1 MFSATDYDKLQQI
14 MEEAPWKKELLTRL
28 LESHRMEVSAIS
40 HEIRNPFTLI
50 YSTLQMIE
58 SERPDVTACT
68 HWQTLCRD
76 MEYMKLLLEEL
87 SSYNNGDHLNLAPMD
102 TNTFLK
108 TLALSFASSLVD
120 TDIEFRSEISPEL
133 PPVTIDGVKLRQVLL
148 NLLRN
153 AKDAVT
159 SFPYP
164 EERLPSIGFRAGLSG
179 DMLQITVS
187 DNGCGIPEEELSHIF
202 QPFVTYKENG
212 TGLGL
217 AIARRIIAAHG
228 GTLEAASAPGVH
240 TIFTVSL
247 PI

>member
-58 SERPDVTACT
+58 GERPDVTACT

-76 MEYMKLLLEEL
+76 MEYMKQLLEEL
-87 SSYNNGDHLNLAPMD
+87 SSYNNGDHLKLAPVD

-108 TLALSFASSLVD
+108 TLALSFASSLID
-120 TDIEFRSEISPEL
+120 TDIEFRSEISPTL
-133 PPVTIDGVKLRQVLL
+133 PSVTVDGVKLRQVLL

-164 EERLPSIGFRAGLSG
+164 EGRLPSIGFRAGLSG
-179 DMLQITVS
+179 GMLQITVS
-187 DNGCGIPEEELSHIF
+187 DNGCGIPEEKLSHIF

-228 GTLEAASAPGVH
+228 GTLEAASAPGVR
-240 TIFTVSL
+240 TVFTVSL

>member
-58 SERPDVTACT
+58 GERLDVTACT
-68 HWQTLCRD
+68 HWQTLRRD
-76 MEYMKLLLEEL
+76 MEYMKQLLEEL
-87 SSYNNGDHLNLAPMD
+87 SSYNNGDHLKLAPMD

-133 PPVTIDGVKLRQVLL
+133 PPVTVDGVKLRQVLL
-148 NLLRN
+148 NLLGN
-153 AKDAVT
+153 ARDAVT
-159 SFPYP
+159 SASCP
-164 EERLPSIGFRAGLSG
+164 RDHSPSIGLRAHLSG
-179 DMLQITVS
+179 SMLQITVS

-202 QPFVTYKENG
+202 QPFVTHKENG

-217 AIARRIIAAHG
+217 AIARRIVAAHG
-228 GTLEAASAPGVH
+228 GTLVVTSAPGVR
-240 TIFTVSL
+240 TVFTVSL

>member
-1 MFSATDYDKLQQI
+1 MLSATDYDKLQQI

-58 SERPDVTACT
+58 GERPDVTACT
-68 HWQTLCRD
+68 HWQTLRRD
-76 MEYMKLLLEEL
+76 MEYMKQLLKEL
-87 SSYNNGDHLNLAPMD
+87 SSYNNGDHLKLAPMD

-133 PPVTIDGVKLRQVLL
+133 PPVTVDGVKLRQVLL
-148 NLLRN
+148 NLLGN
-153 AKDAVT
+153 ARDAVT
-159 SFPYP
+159 SASCP
-164 EERLPSIGFRAGLSG
+164 RDHSPSIGLRAGLSG
-179 DMLQITVS
+179 GMLQITVS

-202 QPFVTYKENG
+202 QPFVTHKENG

-217 AIARRIIAAHG
+217 AIARRIVAAHG
-228 GTLEAASAPGVH
+228 GTLVATSVPGVR
-240 TIFTVSL
+240 TVFTVSL